1 MVTNETTFHIFCYLI
16 TKHVLKTQCEDVNN
30 TYHAHVHVTG
40 SCLRLNILWTLKSDN
55 WKNNTVDVSIQ
66 LIINPFVPFFFN

>member
-1 MVTNETTFHIFCYLI
+1 MNKNCTTKYRVNIKRKVGMVNNETTFHIFFCYLI

-40 SCLRLNILWTLKSDN
+40 SCLRLNTQ
-55 WKNNTVDVSIQ
+55 VPQVGQ
-66 LIINPFVPFFFN
+66 LEE